1 MSGGE
6 NPFITYSQV
15 MRALIA
21 SILCVLPLSLG
32 AGQAKAQYWNYS
44 YNQIGNYGTGYL
56 NGPNGYQGTIQQNR
70 IGGFI
75 NTSYSDNYGS
85 RTSCTTYRIGMFINT
100 NCN

>member
-1 MSGGE
+1 VSGGE
-6 NPFITYSQV
+6 NPFIAYSQV
-15 MRALIA
+15 MRTLIA

-32 AGQAKAQYWNYS
+32 AGQAKADYWNYS

-56 NGPNGYQGTIQQNR
+56 NGPSGYQGTIQQNR

-75 NTSYSDNYGS
+75 NTSYSDNHGS
-85 RTSCTTYRIGMFINT
+85 RSSCTTYRIGMFINT